1 MKRSALFGWSLCLM
15 WGFLAVSCVEHEYAM
30 DDIDLTVN
38 VGGDSL
44 ALPLG
49 TTDKI
54 YAQTLLDNAGED
66 AQNFLKEME
75 DGTLAIFQAGAMS
88 MEVPDVDVSDL
99 TIADFK
105 GESEYSLTFGIEEE
119 TAAKA
124 PSINISAPIADD
136 LPIETGLDD
145 ITPEI
150 KRIDFVA
157 LEEGA
162 KLRFTFEVPELRQH
176 PDINIVMDVYVAL
189 PDYVRPDASVALESN
204 GELRVREP
212 LRDGK
217 LVHEMPLA
225 GFDFSSLEIADNR
238 IVLTGDIAYHGK
250 LNLVLEDP
258 SQLVEWQGRTMTLHT
273 NYEVTH
279 LTPVRFE
286 GLLDPQL
293 DPVQET
299 VAFEDLPEM
308 LTGDDMIFDFYAP
321 YLLLTVPTNIGFALQ
336 NELTVTPVMQGTP
349 QTDKAATAQF
359 MLPARPDA
367 KMDTTRYYFSNRR
380 PASLADGYTFV
391 EFDLAGLLRRIPEGL
406 QIELTTKVDQNT
418 EIIYDFSQQ
427 YMASA
432 DYDFIVPMAF
442 GPDLHLSLGDTIDGL
457 PDLVNTILSKNELHI
472 GGAVFNTMPVDL
484 ELSVLALDANGQ
496 EVPMETASQRILAG
510 TQDGAAVVTPL
521 DLALGDRTGAADRQ
535 PVKALALKFT
545 MTTGSGN
552 EGVPLKTTSWVQ
564 AVLKARIPGGITV
577 DLKDLQTEDAGS
589 TDENQQQN

>member
-1 MKRSALFGWSLCLM
+1 M

-535 PVKALALKFT
+535 PVKALALRFA